1 MQCRSHAGQLG
12 RLYKDFLNENCEVLL
27 ILGAPIEKAKQYAK
41 ALHLPFPVLAD
52 PERSVYQRYG
62 LDKALLVIQRTAS
75 VVVDRNGTIQYL
87 KQVTNPMTWLAES
100 QGLIQVV
107 RKLR

>member
-1 MQCRSHAGQLG
+1 MQCRSHAGQLS

-27 ILGAPIEKAKQYAK
+27 ILGAPIERAKQYAN

-62 LDKALLVIQRTAS
+62 LGKALLVIQRTAS
-75 VVVDRNGTIQYL
+75 VVVDRSGTIQYL
-87 KQVTNPMTWLAES
+87 KEVTNPIPWLEES
-100 QGLIQVV
+100 RKLIQVV
-107 RKLR
+107 RNIR